1 MRTQLL
7 LYILPGSVGFLEAAL
22 KAFCR
27 VPVTLPLLVTLLLEW
42 LRTVPITEQHWNLLL
57 PVCLAKVETGKEL
70 TQ

>member
-1 MRTQLL
+1 MEWA
-7 LYILPGSVGFLEAAL
+7 PDVS
-22 KAFCR
+22 
-27 VPVTLPLLVTLLLEW
+27 LEW